1 MNKKEKLPIGK
12 TFNFLKILKED
23 GFINYGGR
31 RKRAVLCRCVCGEIK
46 KVPFYQLFKGEIK
59 SCGCQ
64 TKIMIGNATR
74 KHGMRD
80 THFYKKWSEIHYRC
94 NQKTNKKYGGRGIKV
109 CKEWKD
115 FLIFK
120 KDMYQSYLKHLKI
133 HGKLNTTIERIDNDD
148 NYCKTNCRWATPI
161 EQANNRRNTHRINLD
176 GEMMSL
182 AQISKMKKIS
192 YSLLSDRIYKDWPQS
207 KWSIPVMAKYRNKK
221 ARLQNS

>member
-1 MNKKEKLPIGK
+1 M
-12 TFNFLKILKED
+12 
-23 GFINYGGR
+23 
-31 RKRAVLCRCVCGEIK
+31 
-46 KVPFYQLFKGEIK
+46 
-59 SCGCQ
+59 
-64 TKIMIGNATR
+64 
-74 KHGMRD
+74 
-80 THFYKKWSEIHYRC
+80 
-94 NQKTNKKYGGRGIKV
+94 
-109 CKEWKD
+109 
-115 FLIFK
+115 IFK